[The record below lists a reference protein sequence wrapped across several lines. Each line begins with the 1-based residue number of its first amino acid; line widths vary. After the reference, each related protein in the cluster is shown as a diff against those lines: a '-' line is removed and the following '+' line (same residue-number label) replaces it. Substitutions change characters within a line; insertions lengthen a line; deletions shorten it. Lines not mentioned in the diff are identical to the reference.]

1 MRAVILLMF
10 SDVNAPARFQP
21 VRLAYAL
28 KKKIQK
34 QSSLTGAGQRKKMEI
49 ILGSDIDAQLM
60 RLPLFLWK
68 KHQLTSEALRRRHK

>member
-1 MRAVILLMF
+1 MRAAIPLTF

-34 QSSLTGAGQRKKMEI
+34 QSSLTSAGQRKKMKI
-49 ILGSDIDAQLM
+49 ILGSDVDAQSM
-60 RLPLFLWK
+60 CLPLF
-68 KHQLTSEALRRRHK
+68 